1 MFCRGKDRIE
11 GSKDRIN
18 VVGRVISTTYTKKI
32 KDGVLSEEKQ
42 HMSDIYCERKCHRK
56 SLLGCVAFDSIIMV

>member
-1 MFCRGKDRIE
+1 MLLVELDQPH
-11 GSKDRIN
+11 
-18 VVGRVISTTYTKKI
+18 TQKKI
-32 KDGVLSEEKQ
+32 KDWVLSEEKQ